1 MKTRIIRIGNSHG
14 IRIPKPLLEL
24 TGLEGD
30 VELSAENG
38 TLLIR
43 PITKPRA
50 GWAEAFEEMARR
62 GDDTLLDGDSPVP
75 TEWDESE
82 WEW

>member
-14 IRIPKPLLEL
+14 IRIPKPLLKL

-43 PITKPRA
+43 PIAKPRA

-62 GDDTLLDGDSPVP
+62 GDDALLDGETFVL

>member
-30 VELSAENG
+30 VELRAENG

-43 PITKPRA
+43 PIAKPRA

-62 GDDTLLDGDSPVP
+62 GDDTLLDGDTPVP